1 MKRNLYINDII
12 FTEKIFSPLQL
23 DPGTILA
30 TDTNIA
36 PGERFRVIIRVAGEV
51 KIKWKGKIYTR
62 PSLFPK
68 ALFNAIRN
76 HYRNI
81 DVPGLEIIKKNWFE
95 VVSDKNNAPFSS
107 YPVEDIEDIAL
118 NYGRGGL
125 TYGIIQELLDAAGDE
140 IMQESIEQITKI
152 SRAVSDLEKD
162 IEKIRENVTEKEL
175 DGRTPDES
183 IIETTVEY
191 TKGKHHIYF
200 FVKYA
205 VTEDENDGEN
215 SHFETLKRMYFIDGI
230 DAEYHRD
237 AIRLINKVMDF

>member
-12 FTEKIFSPLQL
+12 FTEKIFTPLQL
-23 DPGTILA
+23 DPGTVVA

-36 PGERFRVIIRVAGEV
+36 PGERYRVMIRVAGDVE
-51 KIKWKGKIYTR
+51 IKWKGVFYNR
-62 PSLFPK
+62 PSQFPK
-68 ALFNAIRN
+68 ALLNAIRN

-118 NYGRGGL
+118 NFGHGGL

-140 IMQESIEQITKI
+140 IVQENIEQIKKI

-162 IEKIRENVTEKEL
+162 IEKIREHVTEKEL
-175 DGRTPDES
+175 DGGTPDES

-191 TKGKHHIYF
+191 TKGKHHMYF

-205 VTEDENDGEN
+205 VTENDDDDENRN
-215 SHFETLKRMYFIDGI
+215 FQTLDRMYFIDGI